1 MGLIETYVQRGN
13 TEQAL
18 KLLRE
23 EIAKNPDRLE
33 YRVAVANISVGTE
46 DYPTAIAEY
55 KKVLEKMPRS
65 SDVWMRVGETYRRS
79 GDLKSAADS
88 FKKAQEIAPNNVT
101 PYLQLAL
108 LYDTTGQKVDARPLY
123 EQILR
128 LQPDNPVA
136 LNNLA
141 FMLAD
146 DGRDLDQ
153 ALTMAQKAKQQRPN
167 DNNVSD
173 TLGWIYIKKNLS
185 DSAIVIFRD
194 LVKTDPERSTYR
206 YHYAMALYQKGDKA
220 SAKKELEAA
229 LSSKPAKDEEN
240 KIRDLMAKLG

>member
-1 MGLIETYVQRGN
+1 
-13 TEQAL
+13 
-18 KLLRE
+18 
-23 EIAKNPDRLE
+23 
-33 YRVAVANISVGTE
+33 
-46 DYPTAIAEY
+46 
-55 KKVLEKMPRS
+55 S
-65 SDVWMRVGETYRRS
+65 SDVWLRLGETYRRS
-79 GDLKSAADS
+79 GDLQNAAAS
-88 FKKAQEIAPNNVT
+88 YKKAQEIAPNNVV

-108 LYDTTGQKVDARPLY
+108 LYDTTGKTVEARPLY
-123 EQILR
+123 EQILK

-146 DGRDLDQ
+146 TGSDLDQ

-167 DNNVSD
+167 DSNVSD
-173 TLGWIYIKKNLS
+173 TLGWIYIKKNLA

-194 LVKTDPERSTYR
+194 LVKNEPDRAMYR

-229 LSSKPAKDEEN
+229 LRAKPAKDEEG